1 MRAAVVQINSS
12 ADRDRNLE
20 VAESLVRSA
29 AADGADLIV
38 LPEKWPLLASGEELI
53 EGSETIDGPAITAAC
68 SWASELGIN
77 IQAGSLC
84 ETGEGDARPS
94 NTATMISPEG
104 EITATY
110 RKIHMFDVEAGGVE
124 YRESSFEQAG
134 DRIATVTAGE
144 AEIGMTI
151 CYDLRFPELYRA
163 LLDRGTNTYTIP
175 SAFTSATGRD
185 HWEPLI
191 RARAIENE
199 SFVLAA
205 NQVGKAAPE
214 FDSWGHSSI
223 VDPWGEIIAR
233 VDEGE
238 GFAAADLDFAF
249 LEETRR
255 RLPAV
260 TSRRPELF
268 APSTGAAA

>member
-12 ADRDRNLE
+12 AERDRNLE
-20 VAESLVRSA
+20 VAENLVRSA
-29 AADGADLIV
+29 AADGADLVV
-38 LPEKWPLLASGEELI
+38 LPEKWPLLATGEELI
-53 EGSETIDGPAITAAC
+53 EGSEPIDGPSITAAC
-68 SWASELGIN
+68 SWAREHGVT
-77 IQAGSLC
+77 IQAGSFC
-84 ETGEGDARPS
+84 ESGEGDDLPS

-104 EITATY
+104 EVTASY
-110 RKIHMFDVEAGGVE
+110 RKIHMFDVDAGGVE

-134 DRIATVTAGE
+134 DEIATVSAGE

-151 CYDLRFPELYRA
+151 CYDLRFPELFRA
-163 LLDRGTNTYTIP
+163 LLDRGTNTYTVP

-205 NQVGKAAPE
+205 NQVGKADPE

-223 VDPWGEIIAR
+223 IDPWGGIIAR

-260 TSRRPELF
+260 NSRRPELF
-268 APSTGAAA
+268 VPSAGASD